1 MQIQISIPFHFLK
14 NMNIVRIKLSRLCK
28 FKLQRYLAS
37 QRQRKWCF
45 PCSCDF
51 TSFPGYHS
59 LFWFHFES
67 LPWPEYFFGQKKPN
81 IPVKLKPMNQWY
93 PVRRDKRNGSV
104 SSVSHWQLST
114 MSICLCQISAMK
126 RIVMDG
132 YYSRCT
138 KKSKPLNCPCAPWPW
153 PIALVD
159 HNIAHVR
166 ILSLIHT
173 TQAMSNDRSHSVF
186 PTCKCVW

>member
-1 MQIQISIPFHFLK
+1 MQIQISIPLHFF
-14 NMNIVRIKLSRLCK
+14 NIVRIKLSLLCK

-37 QRQRKWCF
+37 QRQRKVVLSLAAVTLRVFQDTIHCF
-45 PCSCDF
+45 DSTLWVFHDQSIF
-51 TSFPGYHS
+51 SAKRSRIFQWSSSQWISDTQWGVTSAMAAFPA
-59 LFWFHFES
+59 F
-67 LPWPEYFFGQKKPN
+67 
-81 IPVKLKPMNQWY
+81 
-93 PVRRDKRNGSV
+93 
-104 SSVSHWQLST
+104 SHWQLST

-166 ILSLIHT
+166 IPSLIHT
-173 TQAMSNDRSHSVF
+173 TQAMSKDRSHSVF